1 MDFTA
6 LIKKSLS
13 IAWNNR
19 ILWLFGFLSG
29 GAGTVSFLNPGDFSF
44 TLPDSMKDAPAEKV
58 QGISRVL
65 DASDSAFSAIA
76 PETWI
81 LITLGILIV
90 VLIILLIGIFVTNW
104 AAAALVYSILQRN
117 AQRPTFKKGASAGL
131 KYWWKFYLLAL
142 VLGLFILAFIAMI
155 ALPAIFLFLLKTKV
169 LAIAYLILAAILL
182 IIFIFVVSVVGSLII
197 SIAQRMI
204 VHRGTGVTESIR
216 LSGGL
221 IKKYL
226 GESVLTYLVAVGLSF
241 GAGFVSLL
249 ALLPILA
256 VLVVFFIINIFAG
269 LVMAIPAL
277 IILFAAAGFWSA
289 FQAAYWTLFYE
300 HLASKEGW

>member
-1 MDFTA
+1 MDFTV
-6 LIKKSLS
+6 LIKKSFS

-29 GAGTVSFLNPGDFSF
+29 GAGTVGFLNPGGFNF
-44 TLPDSMKDAPAEKV
+44 TLPDSIKEESQAKV

-65 DASDSAFSAIA
+65 GASDRAFSAIA

-90 VLIILLIGIFVTNW
+90 ILIILLIGIFVTNW
-104 AAAALVYSILQRN
+104 AAAALVYSILRRN

-131 KYWWKFYLLAL
+131 KYWWRFYLLAL
-142 VLGLFILAFIAMI
+142 VIGLFILAFIAMI
-155 ALPAIFLFLLKTKV
+155 VLPAIFLFLLKTKV

-204 VHRGTGVTESIR
+204 IHRGTGVTESIR

-241 GAGFVSLL
+241 GAGFVTML
-249 ALLPILA
+249 ALLPIVA
-256 VLVVFFIINIFAG
+256 VLVVSFIINIFAG

-277 IILFAAAGFWSA
+277 IILFAAGGFWNA